1 MQAAGDAAV
10 GGLCG
15 VLRASDNYRVLM
27 YAADALGEACRTPT
41 TQCAPFRLPEVL

>member
-1 MQAAGDAAV
+1 M
-10 GGLCG
+10 GGLCE

-41 TQCAPFRLPEVL
+41 TQCAPFRPPEVL